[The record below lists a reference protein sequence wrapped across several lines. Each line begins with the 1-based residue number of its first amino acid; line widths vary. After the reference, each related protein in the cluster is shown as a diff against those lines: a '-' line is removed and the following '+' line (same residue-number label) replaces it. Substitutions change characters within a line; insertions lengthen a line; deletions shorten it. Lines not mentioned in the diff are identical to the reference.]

1 MTTKSTHILEGCWK
15 DVDDVLSAGIDR
27 LILFGP
33 PGTGKT
39 YAGLHYGVVQGGA
52 HRLVCTEDMTNAD
65 VTGAW
70 MPNASGTWSWHDGAA
85 ISAWKDGGRLV
96 VDEIDKAGG
105 DVFAT
110 LLAMTD
116 TIDSAK
122 WEHPETGRV
131 VTPQD
136 GFSVVM
142 TTNVEDMDELPV
154 ALKDRFPVAIRIDRP
169 HPAALDKLS
178 LDLRPYAIRMADAGG
193 RRISLRSFYAFD
205 KLRISMGEERA
216 ADMVFGSR
224 GQSILDAIRIDRIND
239 DSAVDIVEEL

>member
-1 MTTKSTHILEGCWK
+1 MAPSITPTEGCWK
-15 DVDDVLSAGIDR
+15 DVEDVLSAGIDR

-39 YAGLHYGVVQGGA
+39 FAGLNYGIAQGEA
-52 HRLVCTEDMTNAD
+52 HRLVCTDDMTNAD

-85 ISAWKDGGRLV
+85 IKAWSTGGRLV

-122 WEHPETGRV
+122 WEHPETGRIV
-131 VTPQD
+131 RPAE

-142 TTNVEDMDELPV
+142 TTNVEDMDELPT
-154 ALKDRFPVAIRIDRP
+154 ALKDRFPVAIRVDRP
-169 HPAALDKLS
+169 HPAALEKLAS
-178 LDLRPYAIRMADAGG
+178 DIRPYAMRMADAGH

-205 KLRISMGEERA
+205 KLRMTLGEERA
-216 ADMVFGSR
+216 AAMVFGHRS
-224 GQSILDAIRIDRIND
+224 SAILDAIRIDRID
-239 DSAVDIVEEL
+239 GGTTEDQF